1 MSQPPPE
8 KVTFED
14 LLRLKRA
21 ERPPAEFWAQFDRE
35 LHTKQLAALLEKK
48 PWWVST
54 ARRVARFSCLPLGAG
69 AALALAFV
77 TVREYS
83 LPPVAGAAARPVKPT
98 VGESRAIIAAVAP
111 LPQLSAVQTQKARS
125 MPSSA
130 AVSAVAVV
138 PVTAPVASVSPEIP
152 STISWLAD
160 ALQTTGPTTSSAR
173 SFVANFAMARMADPV
188 LTAGLASVSNVRA
201 RPAADPL
208 TQVSSPG
215 EIRHARLL
223 AALTDARLS
232 NVVEP
237 ASVARTHE
245 RIVNRLAT
253 KGWRT
258 TSAVLASKARRYHSN
273 FERPSALII
282 ALSPAPKC
290 GAFHFPF
297 GLHRRC
303 V

>member
-1 MSQPPPE
+1 MSQLPPD
-8 KVTFED
+8 KIALED

-35 LHTKQLAALLEKK
+35 LHAKQLAALLEKK
-48 PWWVST
+48 PWWIS
-54 ARRVARFSCLPLGAG
+54 AIRRVARFSCLPLGAG

-83 LPPVAGAAARPVKPT
+83 LPPVAGAARPV
-98 VGESRAIIAAVAP
+98 ESPAVQPRVLIAAAAS
-111 LPQLSAVQTQKARS
+111 LPQSPAAQTLKARS

-130 AVSAVAVV
+130 AVSAVAV
-138 PVTAPVASVSPEIP
+138 APVAVPAASTTPEIS

-160 ALQTTGPTTSSAR
+160 ALQANGTTISSAR
-173 SFVANFAMARMADPV
+173 SFVANFATVRMADPV
-188 LTAGLASVSNVRA
+188 LTAGLASVGNSRA

-223 AALTDARLS
+223 AALTDTRLS
-232 NVVEP
+232 NIVEP

-245 RIVNRLAT
+245 RIVNRLANE
-253 KGWRT
+253 G
-258 TSAVLASKARRYHSN
+258 LADDISRLGVEGTQVSFK
-273 FERPSALII
+273 F
-282 ALSPAPKC
+282 
-290 GAFHFPF
+290 
-297 GLHRRC
+297 
-303 V
+303 